1 MFEAVLLGLMQGLT
15 EFLPVSSSGH
25 LVVLQHFL
33 GFEEHSVSFDIAVHL
48 GTILSILTVYRKAVA
63 ELLSE
68 AMSCVGI
75 ARNFIL
81 MVILGNVPTAM
92 IGLGLKSVFLEM
104 FQSLEVV
111 GVCFIITGTLLLATR
126 GTKSEGQAN
135 KDFVGFSGM
144 TPIKWWQAIVIG
156 VAQGFAIS
164 PGISRSGSTIA
175 AGLLLG
181 LPRKTAALYSFM
193 LSIPAIGGATI
204 LQIKDLAGS
213 GSTLWGPLAVGT
225 LVAYMA
231 GVFGLLA
238 ILKVIR
244 GGRLEIFT
252 IYLWILGPFI
262 LFR

>member
-1 MFEAVLLGLMQGLT
+1 
-15 EFLPVSSSGH
+15 
-25 LVVLQHFL
+25 
-33 GFEEHSVSFDIAVHL
+33 
-48 GTILSILTVYRKAVA
+48 
-63 ELLSE
+63 
-68 AMSCVGI
+68 
-75 ARNFIL
+75 
-81 MVILGNVPTAM
+81 
-92 IGLGLKSVFLEM
+92 
-104 FQSLEVV
+104 
-111 GVCFIITGTLLLATR
+111 
-126 GTKSEGQAN
+126 
-135 KDFVGFSGM
+135 M

-213 GSTLWGPLAVGT
+213 GSILWGPLAVGT